1 MSLQSYSD
9 PTLYGGDIGSFL
21 FTDKPGAAEI
31 EQLLLASFH
40 PSSPA
45 YFGEPQNYF
54 EQNWVWFGL
63 ALIAGMLVDLDHVN
77 A

>member
-1 MSLQSYSD
+1 MWLSRTATRRSMGAISV
-9 PTLYGGDIGSFL
+9 ISFL
-21 FTDKPGAAEI
+21 PIHLVPRQI

-54 EQNWVWFGL
+54 EQNWVWFWFSR
-63 ALIAGMLVDLDHVN
+63 
-77 A
+77 